1 MRSHAGACI
10 AQARQAA
17 CKEKEGSRGACWG
30 RVGGGGGVDG
40 EQHADCKSPA
50 RACLLPPHGLRHRS
64 TLAKLLCKG
73 SSHSQFSACM
83 HPCRACTQIF
93 ISKEHEKGAYGEN
106 SPGPV
111 TSQFVSAI
119 GEQKLSVKKS
129 APSWGFGS
137 GLRIKPYDT
146 PTPGPGAYFA

>member
-1 MRSHAGACI
+1 MHTLSA
-10 AQARQAA
+10 
-17 CKEKEGSRGACWG
+17 
-30 RVGGGGGVDG
+30 
-40 EQHADCKSPA
+40 
-50 RACLLPPHGLRHRS
+50 LLPHDLRHWS
-64 TLAKLLCKG
+64 TLAKLL
-73 SSHSQFSACM
+73 QSA
-83 HPCRACTQIF
+83 HASCRACTQIF